1 MLSNHAREQ
10 GSTLSFSLYSLI
22 VACLFVFFL
31 AKLATSGMFIDPEMA
46 TPTATTSRILPQ
58 GVLTLGDG
66 VEPGQRTGEQVFKKT
81 CYQCHAADS
90 TTAKSPKF
98 GVASD
103 WAPRVA
109 QGIDTLMQH
118 ATGGFNAMPA
128 RGGQPDLTDDEIHRA
143 IVYMAN
149 NSGANLAPAPAP
161 DAPEEESAP
170 AEGEGAA
177 AAQDAAPAEGETA
190 ADGSASSASAEGSAA
205 PAEGEAPSAE
215 AGADGAASAAEAP
228 AAE

>member
-31 AKLATSGMFIDPEMA
+31 AKLATSGMFIDPELA
-46 TPTATTSRILPQ
+46 SPSATTSRILPQ

-98 GVASD
+98 GVATD

-109 QGIDTLMQH
+109 QGVETLMQH
-118 ATGGFNAMPA
+118 ATEGFNAMPA

-161 DAPEEESAP
+161 DAPEADAAP
-170 AEGEGAA
+170 AEGEDAA
-177 AAQDAAPAEGETA
+177 AAQDAAPAAGETA
-190 ADGSASSASAEGSAA
+190 ADGAASAGGEAA
-205 PAEGEAPSAE
+205 PAEGEAPAAD
-215 AGADGAASAAEAP
+215 AGADGAANAAEAP

>member
-31 AKLATSGMFIDPEMA
+31 AKLATSGMFIDPELA
-46 TPTATTSRILPQ
+46 APSATTSRILPQ

-98 GVASD
+98 GVATD

-109 QGIDTLMQH
+109 QGVETLMQH
-118 ATGGFNAMPA
+118 ATEGFNAMPA

-161 DAPEEESAP
+161 DAPEENAAP
-170 AEGEGAA
+170 AEGEDAA
-177 AAQDAAPAEGETA
+177 TAQDAAPAEGE
-190 ADGSASSASAEGSAA
+190 AA
-205 PAEGEAPSAE
+205 PAEGEAAPAE
-215 AGADGAASAAEAP
+215 GADGAANAAEAP